1 MARVT
6 RKTPSERTEAITEVF
21 SGCVD
26 YYPYGMPMPSRQRQA
41 DSLDQYRF
49 GFQGIRKGNQLYGD
63 VNPYKSPSATTISA
77 WAAVWFVTTLFKRLN
92 HPQQLNLIKL
102 EKTISYAN
110 SHVVAYRL
118 NACQPSK
125 APCPIQPHSPNR

>member
-41 DSLDQYRF
+41 DSLAQYCF
-49 GFQGIRKGNQLYGD
+49 GIQGIRKGNQLYRDG
-63 VNPYKSPSATTISA
+63 NLYKTP
-77 WAAVWFVTTLFKRLN
+77 FRNYDLRLG
-92 HPQQLNLIKL
+92 
-102 EKTISYAN
+102 
-110 SHVVAYRL
+110 
-118 NACQPSK
+118 C
-125 APCPIQPHSPNR
+125 C